1 MTQEF
6 RITPKIYEV
15 GYTYT
20 IQIWLYPSMYIHIYI
35 YLFIYIYIYSRYVTK
50 GPSQTV
56 GKLQSQVQQGATDR
70 ISSKAEKSNRFHYMG
85 VSINGYK
92 LGLPQELD
100 GLFMF
105 VSWKIPQKWMT

>member
-1 MTQEF
+1 M
-6 RITPKIYEV
+6 IYYIYV
-15 GYTYT
+15 IYQP
-20 IQIWLYPSMYIHIYI
+20 IQTLLFNYIYI
-35 YLFIYIYIYSRYVTK
+35 FIHIYIYSRYVTK

-70 ISSKAEKSNRFHYMG
+70 ISSKAKKSNRFHYMG

-105 VSWKIPQKWMT
+105 ISWKIPQKWMT